1 MKKLVLTSLILA
13 SLVAAA
19 PVGARQKSSSKTA
32 LAKAFKEETTDA
44 DDQQGLGFGLTVKH
58 DGAAKYTSSGSIKT
72 IQIFPLNAAAGVFTY
87 DFS

>member
-1 MKKLVLTSLILA
+1 MMKLVLTSLMLA

-19 PVGARQKSSSKTA
+19 PVGARQKPASKTA
-32 LAKAFKEETTDA
+32 LAKAFKEENTEA
-44 DDQQGLGFGLTVKH
+44 DEQGLGFGLTLKH
-58 DGAAKYTSSGSIKT
+58 DGVAKYTSSGSIKT